1 MEIKVKKNGFVPE
14 IVFFRTQ
21 KFKTRLIIKAIL
33 CFGLSFLIDCFYL
46 SLDSLPQRYATII
59 SYHQISQVDI
69 FILFFVF
76 IINIVSFFFIFD
88 KSGNDRR

>member
-1 MEIKVKKNGFVPE
+1 MRKNGFVPE
-14 IVFFRTQ
+14 IVFFRMP
-21 KFKTRLIIKAIL
+21 KYKKRLIIKAIL
-33 CFGLSFLIDCFYL
+33 CFGLSFIIDYFYL

-69 FILFFVF
+69 FILIFVF

-88 KSGNDRR
+88 KSGKDRR